1 MSPTSLSPFGAVI
14 SQGLGGSEEA
24 VSYSSIKNT
33 VWYAHVVV
41 TQWLTSWGIIMR
53 TGDQKITVNNILPS
67 PRMQDTSAKTPQNG
81 SKLELNSQTPSE
93 VSRTMSSE

>member
-1 MSPTSLSPFGAVI
+1 
-14 SQGLGGSEEA
+14 
-24 VSYSSIKNT
+24 
-33 VWYAHVVV
+33 
-41 TQWLTSWGIIMR
+41 MR